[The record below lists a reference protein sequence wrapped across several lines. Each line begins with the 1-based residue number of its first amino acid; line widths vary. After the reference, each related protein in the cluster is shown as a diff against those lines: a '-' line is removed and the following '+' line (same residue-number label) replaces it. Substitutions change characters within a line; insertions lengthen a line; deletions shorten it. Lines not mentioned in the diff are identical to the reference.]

1 MKRLRAG
8 AYVVRRGAREAAR
21 DPLAGLGVAM
31 AVAAAALSV
40 GVLRLAAHNLERAT
54 RRADLAPQ
62 LVIYLDPE
70 VSAERGRAIG
80 AAVAAVP
87 AVESVKAVSGA
98 EAMAGLTLAL
108 GEDAGLVAGLEPD
121 LLPDS
126 LEVRF
131 REGVRGVAAI
141 DPFVDRLEALPDV
154 DDVEVLGGWTERADA
169 LLDGLRAV
177 GGWLVLLFAAAA
189 ALVVAALMRLGARPD
204 PVRRELLDRLGAGAG
219 FAAGPTI
226 VAAGMRGA
234 AGGLLACLVLYALFV
249 AAGPA
254 VSAIFAGSLGAA
266 PLVFLPGVDLG
277 ALVLGGAAVGALGA
291 GLATPR
297 W

>member
-1 MKRLRAG
+1 MRSLRAG
-8 AYVVRRGAREAAR
+8 AYAVRRGVSQAAG

-54 RRADLAPQ
+54 QRANLAPQ

-70 VSAERGRAIG
+70 VTAGRSHAIESA
-80 AAVAAVP
+80 VDAVP

-98 EAMAGLTLAL
+98 EAMASLTLAL

-121 LLPDS
+121 LLPPS

-131 REGVRGVAAI
+131 RDGVRGVAAI
-141 DPFVDRLEALPDV
+141 DPFVDRLEALAGV

-177 GGWLVLLFAAAA
+177 GGWLTLLFAAAA
-189 ALVVAALMRLGARPD
+189 AFVVAALMRLGARPD
-204 PVRRELLDRLGAGAG
+204 PVRRELLERLGAGAG
-219 FAAGPTI
+219 FAAAPAV
-226 VAAGMRGA
+226 VAAGLRGA

-249 AAGPA
+249 AAEPS

-266 PLVFLPGVDLG
+266 PLVFLPGLELG
-277 ALVLGGAAVGALGA
+277 ALVAGGAAVGALGA
-291 GLATPR
+291 GLAAPR